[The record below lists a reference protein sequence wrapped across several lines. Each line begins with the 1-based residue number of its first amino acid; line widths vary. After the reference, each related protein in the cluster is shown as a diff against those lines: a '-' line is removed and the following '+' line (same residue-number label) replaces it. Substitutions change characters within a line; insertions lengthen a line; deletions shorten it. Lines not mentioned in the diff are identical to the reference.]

1 MIADKEANE
10 KLSPIVTKLFL
21 RDRKLNISL
30 VFISQP
36 YFKVPKTIRLN
47 TTHYVIMEIPDK
59 RELQETTSNSLPDTE
74 FKNFMRLYKDYAKEK
89 NFFSERY
96 NCTIK

>member
-1 MIADKEANE
+1 MIADKEANK

-47 TTHYVIMEIPDK
+47 TTIMLSWKYLTKENSKKQHQIVCLIP
-59 RELQETTSNSLPDTE
+59 SL
-74 FKNFMRLYKDYAKEK
+74 KI
-89 NFFSERY
+89 S
-96 NCTIK
+96 